1 MYIQKLIEVTVNVRF
16 NISRKINNAEL
27 AITNSS
33 DRGIF
38 IERFHS
44 RDQHLC

>member
-1 MYIQKLIEVTVNVRF
+1 MYIQKLIEVKVNVMV
-16 NISRKINNAEL
+16 NISRYLNNAEL

-38 IERFHS
+38 KPPRFA
-44 RDQHLC
+44 